1 VIWAILA
8 FLGVPLW
15 VCAAGILVI
24 LVNNRRLRT
33 RYGDIPVRVSDRARS
48 GGPEHTE
55 SGYRTCSR
63 GGVARR
69 PGTKSYS
76 TSPR

>member
-63 GGVARR
+63 GGVAQPHGAR
-69 PGTKSYS
+69 TLSK
-76 TSPR
+76 